1 MFRLKLDVRAPRKAD
16 YDVALP
22 RRSLRTARFMSERP
36 LRRVLDPHLDA
47 RSWLVGEQMRRQPAE
62 SIKSLHLG
70 LLGDLQ
76 RIVNLNSE
84 VAHRAFQLGVAE
96 QQLHYPKIL
105 CSSVD
110 Q

>member
-1 MFRLKLDVRAPRKAD
+1 MKFDYEPRLVT
-16 YDVALP
+16 VA
-22 RRSLRTARFMSERP
+22 ARPQHNEPSARMAAANSEP
-36 LRRVLDPHLDA
+36 LND
-47 RSWLVGEQMRRQPAE
+47 RSWPVGEQMRRQPAE
-62 SIKSLHLG
+62 SIKSLNLG

-96 QQLHYPKIL
+96 QQLHYPEIL

>member
-1 MFRLKLDVRAPRKAD
+1 MPNFVGGRNICAQSTSMFNSKWTGDGVHVRFAVREPAELN
-16 YDVALP
+16 A
-22 RRSLRTARFMSERP
+22 
-36 LRRVLDPHLDA
+36 H
-47 RSWLVGEQMRRQPAE
+47 SWPVGEEMRRQPAE

-96 QQLHYPKIL
+96 QQLHYPEIL